1 MSGTKRAR
9 APEDLTR
16 LFVEHANAHDPEAL
30 AALYEPD
37 AVVAHPAERP
47 AVGAEA
53 ILALYRGM
61 LAHVSRFEPEE
72 SLPTWRSGDLAL
84 TSSRRRDGRGIRV
97 QVARRQADG
106 TWLRVIDWPE
116 PPA

>member
-1 MSGTKRAR
+1 MEHAR
-9 APEDLTR
+9 APEDLSR
-16 LFVEHANAHDPEAL
+16 LFVELANAGDAEGL
-30 AALYEPD
+30 AALYESE
-37 AVVAHPAERP
+37 AVVAYPAERP
-47 AVGAEA
+47 AAGREA
-53 ILALYRGM
+53 ILAMYRGM
-61 LAHVSRFEPEE
+61 MAQRPRMLPED

-97 QVARRQADG
+97 QVARQQADG